1 MNKIIKTGNVYRVAS
16 EESMLTLDNL
26 PAQNY
31 TVKFNNM
38 AGEYYLESI
47 DPFKLPNKFYGSLQ
61 KDANRII
68 KTFQSR
74 PNVTGV
80 LLEGSKGSGKTLL
93 AKYVAQVGLTFGMP
107 TVVINQPF
115 YGDVFNQFIQ
125 GLGDNVI
132 VIFDEFEKVY
142 DSKEQEKVL
151 TLLDG
156 VFPSKKLYFLTVNAM
171 RRVDSHLLNRPGR
184 VYYRLTYYNLDSE
197 FIREYCEDNLVDK
210 SQIDDIITHAKIFAS
225 FNFDMLQAAVEEM
238 NRYDESFLEV
248 TQVLNVDPEDTNNFM
263 PYEVAVALP
272 GHAPLPYG
280 PPRNIDIRD
289 PDMHISLNELN
300 IANPSE
306 EMKKEMEEYR
316 HVRVRGEDLVEVDL
330 ENDTF
335 IYGINCGAIPVK
347 VIVKRQDPFNMKTTA
362 LDVALG
368 YDCAPTLKE
377 KGASENNKVKALSE
391 ALDSLPIGRKFK
403 WN

>member
-1 MNKIIKTGNVYRVAS
+1 MSNKIIKTGNIYRVAN

-31 TVKFNNM
+31 TVKFNDM

-47 DPFKLPNKFYGSLQ
+47 DPFKLPTKFYGDLQ
-61 KDANRII
+61 KDANRIM
-68 KTFQSR
+68 KTFQAR

-93 AKYVAQVGLTFGMP
+93 AKYVAQIGTTMGMP

-115 YGDVFNQFIQ
+115 FGDVFNQFIQ

-156 VFPSKKLYFLTVNAM
+156 VFPSKKLYFLTVNTM

-184 VYYRLTYYNLDSE
+184 VYYRLSYYNLDSE
-197 FIREYCEDNLVDK
+197 FIREYCEDNLTDK
-210 SQIDDIITHAKIFAS
+210 SQIEEIITHAKIFAS

-248 TQVLNVDPEDTNNFM
+248 IQVLNVDPEDTNNFM
-263 PYEVAVALP
+263 PYDVAVSVAGQTP
-272 GHAPLPYG
+272 IPYG
-280 PPRNIDIRD
+280 APRNIDIRD

-300 IANPSE
+300 IANPSKE
-306 EMKKEMEEYR
+306 VEKEMEEYR
-316 HVRVRGEDLVEVDL
+316 HVKVRGEDLVKVDL
-330 ENDTF
+330 DNDTF
-335 IYGINCGAIPVK
+335 IYAINCGSIPVH

-368 YDCAPTLKE
+368 YDNAPVPQS
-377 KGASENNKVKALSE
+377 KGNTGDSLVKSLSE
-391 ALDSLPIGRKFK
+391 VVAEFK
-403 WN
+403 EV